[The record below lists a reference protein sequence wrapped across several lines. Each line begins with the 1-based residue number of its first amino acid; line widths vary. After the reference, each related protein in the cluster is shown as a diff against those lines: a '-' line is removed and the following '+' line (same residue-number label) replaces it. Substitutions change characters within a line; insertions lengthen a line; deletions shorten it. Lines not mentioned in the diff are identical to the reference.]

1 MHNRFFFFT
10 LLLLL
15 CTLAIT
21 VSRPAAEPVAIPT
34 PTPPPETVL
43 TTPPTPSP
51 LPAGRIEQTALL
63 ALAPFTI
70 TFPAPWSLLRP
81 ERNGWAQQL
90 QSLQETKPELAS
102 DLEAIGAMAEDDTA
116 LALAWPPSAV
126 PQPGA
131 AITLVAAVTPA
142 EDLTLSTYLNAVT
155 DAFASAALVAQP
167 HITVTNSSIRY
178 DLHEAGLPVAILR
191 YVTTDVITGETNTA
205 ALPTTHYQAVLLD
218 KSGEKLLLLTFVIR
232 DAEPTA
238 ALAII
243 NAIVATIQQN

>member
-21 VSRPAAEPVAIPT
+21 VSRPAAEPVAT

-43 TTPPTPSP
+43 TTSATPSP

-70 TFPAPWSLLRP
+70 TFPAPWSLLWP

-102 DLEAIGAMAEDDTA
+102 DLEAIGAMADDETA
-116 LALAWPPSAV
+116 VALAWPPSTV

-142 EDLTLSTYLNAVT
+142 ENLTLSTYLNAIT
-155 DAFASAALVAQP
+155 DTFASAALVAQP

-178 DLHEAGLPVAILR
+178 DLHEAGLPVAILH
-191 YVTTDVITGETNTA
+191 YVTADVITGETSTA
-205 ALPTTHYQAVLLD
+205 APPTTHYQAVLLD